1 MIQIETSRYPVV
13 ALTHPG
19 MSGKNNEDR
28 FAVSAYQVN
37 QPQPLQSLVAVLSD
51 GIGGHKAGEVAA
63 EIAVNEVSRLIGA
76 SNIYDPL
83 EIIEAGILRAS
94 LMISEQA
101 QQNSHTQYGMGATI
115 ACVWIINDQLY
126 TATVGDS
133 RIYLLR
139 SNQIQQLNT
148 DHTWIQDAL
157 DNGILTPEE
166 AFNHPNA
173 HVIRR
178 YLGSPEPPRV
188 DFRLRLAPDEDDETS
203 VRNQGLK
210 LLPGDRLLLCSD
222 GLTDLVSDPE
232 ILAALNLKNA
242 MQPAVEELI
251 DTANQRGGHDNITII
266 AIEIPKNEVPEKTPP
281 KKRTLL
287 TGGYLI
293 LTVLSGILIGLV
305 ISFLWLNGWIFQ
317 PSVTQTPTPVTS
329 TAAELFPS
337 PPTRVP
343 TAGTPTPLRSVA
355 APTQTGSAAP
365 LSAATITPWPTDT
378 TAP

>member
-13 ALTHPG
+13 ALSHPG

-37 QPQPLQSLVAVLSD
+37 HPQPVQSLVVVLSD

-76 SNIYDPL
+76 SNVYDPL

-101 QQNSHTQYGMGATI
+101 QQNSHTQHGMGATI
-115 ACVWIINDQLY
+115 ACAWIINDELY

-210 LLPGDRLLLCSD
+210 LLSGDRLLLCSD
-222 GLTDLVSDPE
+222 GLTDLVNDPE
-232 ILAALNLKNA
+232 ILAALNLKNE

-266 AIEIPKNEVPEKTPP
+266 AIEIPKNEVPEKIPA

-287 TGGYLI
+287 TGGCLI

-317 PSVTQTPTPVTS
+317 PSATQTPIPVS
-329 TAAELFPS
+329 GTAAGLLPS
-337 PPTRVP
+337 PQTRAP
-343 TAGTPTPLRSVA
+343 TAETPTPLTNKAS
-355 APTQTGSAAP
+355 PTQTGSSVP
-365 LSAATITPWPTDT
+365 VSAATITPWPTDT